1 MRDKSVSLAKG
12 IAIALVVL
20 IHSIPPGFTAGF
32 FGMFAVSSFFFMS
45 GYCFKDNYL
54 DDAYKF
60 LKKRLTGIY
69 WPYLKWSLLFLLLHN
84 MLYQLNI
91 YSDEYGYG

>member
-1 MRDKSVSLAKG
+1 MRDKNVSLAKG

-45 GYCFKDNYL
+45 GYCFKDKYL
-54 DDAYKF
+54 DDTLAFVKICQT
-60 LKKRLTGIY
+60 RMVD
-69 WPYLKWSLLFLLLHN
+69 SLSNCRRSHTCCLDLLLSPI
-84 MLYQLNI
+84 Q
-91 YSDEYGYG
+91 G

>member
-20 IHSIPPGFTAGF
+20 IHSLSPGLINRF
-32 FGMFAVSSFFFMS
+32 FSMLVVPTFFFMS

-60 LKKRLTGIY
+60 WDLVFSSYIGCSRNSIMVY
-69 WPYLKWSLLFLLLHN
+69 DHA
-84 MLYQLNI
+84 
-91 YSDEYGYG
+91 